1 MPRLSDMER
10 DGAALPDLLKPRE
23 VADLLRVDE
32 TTVLRWV
39 KDREVEASRLPG
51 GTYRIPRSE
60 VERILATPAVPA
72 A

>member
-1 MPRLSDMER
+1 MEPS
-10 DGAALPDLLKPRE
+10 GAVLPDLLKPRE

-32 TTVLRWV
+32 STVLRWI
-39 KDREVEASRLPG
+39 KEGDVEALRLPG